1 MVFEICSAVC
11 INAFFYWNSDNL
23 HWNLGKYVESMI
35 SIYPKITETV
45 PFGDEP
51 NNIRVVISK
60 TKNVNNCASVLI
72 KVQKIKDEKDI
83 SAKSG
88 SLLIRNM
95 CVDKSN
101 MLEI

>member
-1 MVFEICSAVC
+1 
-11 INAFFYWNSDNL
+11 
-23 HWNLGKYVESMI
+23 MI

-60 TKNVNNCASVLI
+60 TKNVNNCATVLI

-88 SLLIRNM
+88 SLLIRNI
-95 CVDKSN
+95 CVDKKN
-101 MLEI
+101 MLEL

>member
-23 HWNLGKYVESMI
+23 HWNLGEFAESMV
-35 SIYPKITETV
+35 SAYPRITEII
-45 PFGDEP
+45 PFGNES

-60 TKNVNNCASVLI
+60 TKNVDNCATVLI

-95 CVDKSN
+95 CMDKKN
-101 MLEI
+101 MLEL